1 MDKKLFHNLIEI
13 LDKTIK
19 AYSKLKI
26 LFEEKRDLLKSANP
40 DDLGVTDNKIIS
52 LNNQIKKLNDSRTE
66 LALAINGENTNMS
79 GFIEIAKKEAPE
91 FVEPLTDR
99 KVKICKLIPELTL
112 LNNQNVELLKHGI
125 IMTNKMLETVI
136 DAFAPQGCNYNGA
149 GKTDSHDYDVWTV
162 NEEI

>member
-52 LNNQIKKLNDSRTE
+52 LNNQIKK
-66 LALAINGENTNMS
+66 
-79 GFIEIAKKEAPE
+79 FI
-91 FVEPLTDR
+91 
-99 KVKICKLIPELTL
+99 
-112 LNNQNVELLKHGI
+112 
-125 IMTNKMLETVI
+125 
-136 DAFAPQGCNYNGA
+136 
-149 GKTDSHDYDVWTV
+149 
-162 NEEI
+162 

>member
-1 MDKKLFHNLIEI
+1 MDKKLFYNLIDV

-19 AYSKLKI
+19 AYTQLKV

-40 DDLGVTDNKIIS
+40 DDLGVTDNKIMS
-52 LNNQIKKLNDSRTE
+52 LNNQIKQLNKSRTE
-66 LALAINGENTNMS
+66 LALKICGEDVNMS
-79 GFIEIAKKEAPE
+79 GFVEIAEIKAPE
-91 FVEPLTDR
+91 FVEPLNER
-99 KVKICKLIPELTL
+99 KVKICKLVPELTL